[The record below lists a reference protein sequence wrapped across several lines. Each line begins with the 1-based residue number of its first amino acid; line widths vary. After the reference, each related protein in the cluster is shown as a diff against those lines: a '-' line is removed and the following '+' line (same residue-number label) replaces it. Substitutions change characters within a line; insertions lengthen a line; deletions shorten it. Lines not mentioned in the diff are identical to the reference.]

1 VKEILEAN
9 TPTEIMAQASEIG
22 LEASLQG
29 EPTGLGYMV
38 WKIAQFIGNL
48 PTQMLDARLKD
59 QAGTRRARLILGWL
73 RRASTLG
80 PIIAGSKFART
91 GGHFVNRS
99 LSYVPGVGLARWFE
113 GSMTPAKF
121 DIVLMR
127 QLMGL
132 ATLGGVWGLLM
143 GKDDD
148 EEGIEGSWK
157 GLDANQRAQLLQQGK
172 QPNTVWYRDEKG
184 RIRSYNY
191 LQWGLANIL
200 NTLGSMEDQRRYH
213 GNTDA
218 TSVILNGIAT
228 GSLALSEKTQ
238 MQGLF
243 QTLFMDSARDGAD
256 PKDKMAKKLNRWASN
271 TVGGIVPRIFK
282 DVDAVIS
289 PALMD
294 TSEGGWV
301 LWAQHMPMV
310 RQLSS
315 GKRIGILG
323 NDVTVDRGPLSRVTG
338 LGTADPAFRT
348 LGKMNER
355 DLWLPDPSAGQRVV
369 KLAGGERRE
378 MTAQE
383 KDRYQ
388 RKVAEGYK
396 TFVMERGAEVLAMED
411 EAAKKYI
418 SRHTESIRNRAA
430 YQAVRR

>member
-1 VKEILEAN
+1 
-9 TPTEIMAQASEIG
+9 
-22 LEASLQG
+22 
-29 EPTGLGYMV
+29 
-38 WKIAQFIGNL
+38 
-48 PTQMLDARLKD
+48 
-59 QAGTRRARLILGWL
+59 
-73 RRASTLG
+73 
-80 PIIAGSKFART
+80 
-91 GGHFVNRS
+91 
-99 LSYVPGVGLARWFE
+99 
-113 GSMTPAKF
+113 
-121 DIVLMR
+121 
-127 QLMGL
+127 
-132 ATLGGVWGLLM
+132 
-143 GKDDD
+143 
-148 EEGIEGSWK
+148 
-157 GLDANQRAQLLQQGK
+157 
-172 QPNTVWYRDEKG
+172 
-184 RIRSYNY
+184 
-191 LQWGLANIL
+191 
-200 NTLGSMEDQRRYH
+200 
-213 GNTDA
+213 
-218 TSVILNGIAT
+218 
-228 GSLALSEKTQ
+228 
-238 MQGLF
+238 
-243 QTLFMDSARDGAD
+243 MDSARDGAD

-271 TVGGIVPRIFK
+271 TAGGIVPRIFK

-369 KLAGGERRE
+369 KMAGGERRE

-396 TFVMERGAEVLAMED
+396 TFVVEHGADVLAMED